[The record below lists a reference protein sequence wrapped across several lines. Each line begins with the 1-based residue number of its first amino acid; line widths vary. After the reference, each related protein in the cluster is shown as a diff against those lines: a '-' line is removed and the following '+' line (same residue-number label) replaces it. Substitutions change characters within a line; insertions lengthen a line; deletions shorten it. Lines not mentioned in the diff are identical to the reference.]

1 MPWSKRFLW
10 MAGISVMVVGA
21 APAGATPRVRVDG
34 KIVRGAPVMVIGG
47 HAMVPVRG
55 VIQRI
60 PGARVHWDAPH
71 KRIIV
76 TRGKQRVRL
85 HLYSGYAHLDH
96 EAVPLDVPV
105 VMRDNQ
111 ALMPLRF
118 VSEFLGAQV
127 SYHPER
133 RLVDIRSG
141 QPGTQVAG
149 YRSRSVA
156 SSVPGRVDIGGIT
169 LVTLPTPGEHSS
181 VERRAAEVTDRLTE
195 ATPALFERGE
205 FNLHRL
211 WLGSAG
217 GDPVICIGNPA
228 VVRVTQ
234 KDAEALG
241 VPQDQVARTWLAQMR
256 DGLRRVYGRR

>member
-96 EAVPLDVPV
+96 EAVPCL

-111 ALMPLRF
+111 ALIPLF
-118 VSEFLGAQV
+118 VGGFLRAV
-127 SYHPER
+127 SYHR
-133 RLVDIRSG
+133 GAWWIS
-141 QPGTQVAG
+141 AA
-149 YRSRSVA
+149 SRAICAAVRGRPA
-156 SSVPGRVDIGGIT
+156 SSSGKGG
-169 LVTLPTPGEHSS
+169 
-181 VERRAAEVTDRLTE
+181 
-195 ATPALFERGE
+195 
-205 FNLHRL
+205 HRESP
-211 WLGSAG
+211 W
-217 GDPVICIGNPA
+217 
-228 VVRVTQ
+228 
-234 KDAEALG
+234 
-241 VPQDQVARTWLAQMR
+241 
-256 DGLRRVYGRR
+256 